1 MLVAIAVD
9 RHRAITRP
17 LTLPG
22 SPYKLLAS
30 AWLFS
35 LVPSLPCLM
44 IFKVELRH
52 SHLVSFQQ
60 PECVS
65 DFTNWT
71 ALWRKLYFSGVA
83 VIIFAIPLLL
93 FIVLYSHV
101 VYELWATSDRIKH
114 RVGIF
119 WNMDLQYHFYIQ
131 EEMQRNL
138 PRQSLLSR
146 ARIKTTNLSMAVV
159 LTFFLTNLPYIVD
172 EFLRQKIVANQK
184 CDQVWCQV
192 LKVIRILIL

>member
-44 IFKVELRH
+44 IFKVELRD
-52 SHLVSFQQ
+52 SQLDSSQQ

-65 DFTNWT
+65 DFSDWPT
-71 ALWRKLYFSGVA
+71 LWRKIYFSGVA
-83 VIIFAIPLLL
+83 VIIFAIPLIL
-93 FIVLYSHV
+93 FIGLYSHV
-101 VYELWATSDRIKH
+101 VYELWATVNRIKH
-114 RVGIF
+114 RVRF
-119 WNMDLQYHFYIQ
+119 
-131 EEMQRNL
+131 
-138 PRQSLLSR
+138 LL
-146 ARIKTTNLSMAVV
+146 
-159 LTFFLTNLPYIVD
+159 D
-172 EFLRQKIVANQK
+172 
-184 CDQVWCQV
+184 
-192 LKVIRILIL
+192 